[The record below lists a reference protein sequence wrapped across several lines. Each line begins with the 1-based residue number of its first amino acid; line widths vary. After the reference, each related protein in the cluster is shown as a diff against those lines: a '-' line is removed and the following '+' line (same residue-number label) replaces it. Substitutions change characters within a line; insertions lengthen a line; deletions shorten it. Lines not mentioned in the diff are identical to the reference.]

1 MEVSRVPVCTHRRR
15 LLSCQRRRHGC
26 CKDVLMAHALPG
38 HVQSVDDHPV
48 LRSWG
53 LSADMCRESQEVIR
67 EGLCRRGGVT
77 MCRNTRRSENLIS
90 RGGRASTGVE
100 QAASHKPLANVSS
113 GEKPWEGS
121 SGVGAAMAQRGAS
134 PCKRNPSIGQDLL
147 SPGPSPGCRGFLPFL
162 SSGAV
167 VSPGKCESILR
178 KQSRQREGSTSL
190 LKNKCQCAS
199 VPTYEM
205 LQLY

>member
-1 MEVSRVPVCTHRRR
+1 M
-15 LLSCQRRRHGC
+15 
-26 CKDVLMAHALPG
+26 
-38 HVQSVDDHPV
+38 QSVDDHPV

-121 SGVGAAMAQRGAS
+121 SGVGEAVAQRGAS

-147 SPGPSPGCRGFLPFL
+147 SPGPSPGCTQ
-162 SSGAV
+162 
-167 VSPGKCESILR
+167 PGKAKLLGYLISSSFNFILDEMELV
-178 KQSRQREGSTSL
+178 KPVVICDSL
-190 LKNKCQCAS
+190 SCK
-199 VPTYEM
+199 
-205 LQLY
+205 